1 MDRLLAPGHGRIETR
16 DNIFTALRLAF
27 AFVVVYAHAL
37 QMVLPWP
44 VAGPWAQI
52 VDFIGQHALNAF
64 FVFSGYMILASLTHS
79 RSVLAYAVNRA
90 FRVFPLLIVV
100 TGLTVGVLGPIASGM
115 SPGGYLAQADVWR
128 FVLGMIAQTGAT
140 EPLPFD
146 VSGFDA
152 AARANAPLWTVRYEL
167 IGYAGLGGLAL
178 LGLLKR
184 GWTLPVLLA
193 LAVAASLML
202 GAQDYTGTMEA
213 GVRSGV
219 RFALAFLLGAVL
231 YRHSAGVSLNWLM
244 VGASCLAAFAAW
256 DTVFAQ
262 SLDIL
267 ATALLALR
275 IGFWAAPKNPAWRA
289 MRDVGDYSYGVYIIH
304 WPLGLLILHAARALE
319 IQPSTTAM
327 MIAMSLGSLAL
338 AVPLRHAVERPF
350 QRLGRSIARRGLRL
364 RRSAASPM
372 PDGARLPPVRAR

>member
-1 MDRLLAPGHGRIETR
+1 MDRLLAHGHGRIESR
-16 DNIFTALRLAF
+16 DNVFTALRLAF

-52 VDFIGQHALNAF
+52 VDFVGQHALNAF

-90 FRVFPLLIVV
+90 FRVFPLLVVV
-100 TGLTVGVLGPIASGM
+100 TGLTIYVLGPASSGM
-115 SPGGYLAQADVWR
+115 SLPGYLAQGEVWR
-128 FVLGMIAQTGAT
+128 FFIGMIAQTGAN

-146 VSGFDA
+146 ASGFDA
-152 AARANAPLWTVRYEL
+152 AVRANAPLWTVRYEL

-184 GWTLPVLLA
+184 GWVLPVLLA
-193 LAVAASLML
+193 LAVAASLVL

-231 YRHSAGVSLNWLM
+231 YQQRDRVSL
-244 VGASCLAAFAAW
+244 SCLAAFAAW
-256 DTVFAQ
+256 DTIFAQ
-262 SLDIL
+262 TLDIL
-267 ATALLALR
+267 ATGLLALR
-275 IGFWAAPKNPAWRA
+275 IGFWSAPENRVWRA
-289 MRDVGDYSYGVYIIH
+289 MRGVGDYSYGVYIIH
-304 WPLGLLILHAARALE
+304 WPLGLLILHAARALDV
-319 IQPSTTAM
+319 QPSTTAM

-338 AVPLRHAVERPF
+338 AIPLRHAVERPF
-350 QRLGRSIARRGLRL
+350 QRLGRAVARRGLGPRDG
-364 RRSAASPM
+364 AALSRPG
-372 PDGARLPPVRAR
+372 GARLPPVQAR